1 MDSLCSLF
9 YIGSTNHSLMVEK
22 CIEIASRLSMDV
34 YVYNISEGIWSPK
47 DKDNPIDPIEMLN
60 QILDLKNKPFQK
72 QRKLFLL
79 EHFDMLIENKDPLL
93 LTKLRLIHDH
103 SYHQY
108 SVIMIGRPYL
118 NLPEIIAD
126 IPKITVPTLS
136 NQDIQGIL
144 KECQEDLPEDKMETL
159 TKSLQGLTSLE
170 CENVL
175 SLCLVKKGE
184 LDTHFIKKER
194 ELLLS
199 ERAQGL
205 IELCKPDSDL
215 DHIAGLDVLKGWLFK
230 RGAAVKGM
238 GTKINKRLPTP
249 KGLVLTGPPGCGKSY
264 LVSCLAGTW
273 GVNLIK
279 LSPPRLFSSLVGNTE
294 KNLFAALDTV
304 KSLAPAI
311 LWIDEFEKFFPQS
324 TGINSDGGVLSR
336 VLGLFLDFLQSK
348 RDGVFVCA
356 TTNSISA
363 LPQEIMRAGRFDAVF
378 FVDLPNKQER
388 EAILKV
394 ILGKYGIEKQIIL
407 DDFII
412 EATENFSGAEIEQ
425 AVIDT
430 LYESD
435 GLDRKVNTFTLLS
448 IINAMIPLA
457 QTMEEEISQM
467 RQWCIS
473 RVRFASSPEKNE
485 PLERRKKCHIL
496 QR

>member
-1 MDSLCSLF
+1 MDVIERIETLLNSLCNLL
-9 YIGSTNHSLMVEK
+9 YIGTANHSLMVEK
-22 CIEIASRLSMDV
+22 CIEIASRHSMEF
-34 YVYNISEGIWSPK
+34 YIYNISEGIRRPK
-47 DKDNPIDPIEMLN
+47 GKETKNNLIDPIEMLN
-60 QILDLKNKPFQK
+60 EILDLKHKPFQK

-79 EHFDMLIENKDPLL
+79 GHFDMLIENKDPLL
-93 LTKLRLIHDH
+93 LTKLRLINDN

-108 SVIMIGRPYL
+108 SVIMMGRPYL
-118 NLPEIIAD
+118 KLPEIIAD
-126 IPKITVPTLS
+126 IPKIMVLTLS
-136 NQDIQGIL
+136 NQDIRAIL
-144 KECQEDLPEDKMETL
+144 RECQEDLSEDKIKTL
-159 TKSLQGLTSLE
+159 TKSLQGLTALE

-175 SLCLVKKGE
+175 SLCLVKKGA
-184 LDTHFIKKER
+184 LDTGFIKRER

-215 DHIAGLDVLKGWLFK
+215 GHVAGLDVLKGWLLK
-230 RGAAVKGM
+230 RGDAVNGM
-238 GTKINKRLPTP
+238 SIKRNKYLSDP
-249 KGLVLTGPPGCGKSY
+249 KGVILTGPPGCGKSY
-264 LVSCLAGTW
+264 LVSSLAGTW

-279 LSPPRLFSSLVGNTE
+279 LYPPRLFSSLVGDTE
-294 KNLFAALDTV
+294 KNLFSALDTV

-324 TGINSDGGVLSR
+324 TGIKSDGGVMSR
-336 VLGLFLDFLQSK
+336 VLGLFLDFLQSR

-356 TTNSISA
+356 TTNSISV

-378 FVDLPNKQER
+378 FVDLPNRHER

-394 ILGKYGIEKQIIL
+394 ILKKYGIKKQIL
-407 DDFII
+407 VDDFML

-435 GLDRKVNTFTLLS
+435 GLNRKVNTFTLLS
-448 IINAMIPLA
+448 IINVMIPLA

-473 RVRFASSPEKNE
+473 RTRFASA
-485 PLERRKKCHIL
+485 LKK
-496 QR
+496 